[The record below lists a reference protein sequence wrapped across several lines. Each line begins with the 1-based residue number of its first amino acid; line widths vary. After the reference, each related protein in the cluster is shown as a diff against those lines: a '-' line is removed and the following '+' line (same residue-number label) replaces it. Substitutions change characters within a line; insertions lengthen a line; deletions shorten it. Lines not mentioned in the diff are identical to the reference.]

1 MSELLQQTESYLKQK
16 ISPDANQIDGCSK
29 LLQKAFNGLGA
40 LGVLGL
46 RIPHRWG
53 GPQLDAETCFQF
65 QELIARYSGALAFL
79 QTQHQSVAAMLIQSY
94 NTQLQAEYLPR
105 MSQGNA
111 KIGVGFSHLRRLG
124 NPSIIAIPVRGGYQ
138 LNGFVPWVTGWGIFE
153 EFVVAATLPDNQSVW
168 GLVPFSEQK
177 IGESAIKLSSPMS
190 LCAMTSTNTV
200 TATFTQWFLPEE
212 KVVSIHPVGWMQEND
227 QTKVLQASFLA
238 LGCARAGLEI
248 VETAFKKTEFSFI
261 QDAFNSLN
269 QELNQCRSQ
278 IFAAQN
284 HPQTINTSEKYQLRA
299 WAIELAVRCAQA
311 AVTVSSGAANLNS
324 HSAQRIY
331 REALVFTVSGQTT
344 ELMKATLEKIKNC
357 KVL

>member
-1 MSELLQQTESYLKQK
+1 VSELLQQIESYLKQ
-16 ISPDANQIDGCSK
+16 SVYPHANQIDRCSK
-29 LLQKAFNGLGA
+29 SLEAAFNGLGE

-46 RIPHRWG
+46 RVPQRWG
-53 GPQLDAETCFQF
+53 GPQLDAETFNLF

-79 QTQHQSVAAMLIQSY
+79 QTQHQSVGAMFMQSY

-138 LNGFVPWVTGWGIFE
+138 LNGFVPWVTGWDIFE
-153 EFVVAATLPDNQSVW
+153 EFVVAAILPDGQSVW

-177 IGESAIKLSSPMS
+177 IGESAITFSSPMS

-200 TATFTQWFLPEE
+200 TATFNQWFLPSE
-212 KVVSIHPVGWMQEND
+212 KVVSIHPVGWMQNND
-227 QTKVLQASFLA
+227 KAKVLQASFLA
-238 LGCARAGLEI
+238 LGCAKAGLDI
-248 VETAFKKTEFSFI
+248 VETAFQRTEFSFI

-278 IFAAQN
+278 IFSSQN
-284 HPQTINTSEKYQLRA
+284 INTSEKHKLRA
-299 WAIELAVRCAQA
+299 QAIELAARCAHA
-311 AVTVSSGAANLNS
+311 AITVSSGAANLNS

-344 ELMKATLEKIKNC
+344 ELMEATLEKIKNC
-357 KVL
+357 RVL